1 MAAVLLG
8 GASRGDR
15 NMGGFE
21 RRRARTRGDPAGGGA
36 ACCRPRAGRRRM
48 TGQERIGG
56 ARRAVATAGVLGG
69 AFLAAIE
76 TTVVAA
82 AMPTVADQL
91 GGLAWYSWVFSA
103 YLLAVTVSI
112 PLWGKLSDLYGR
124 RRFYLACIGIFL
136 FGSALSGAARSM
148 PELILFRTLQG
159 FGAGG
164 LMPLGMS
171 IIADHYTLE
180 ERGRTQGLLSA
191 VWGLASVAGPLAGGY
206 VTALLSWRWVFY
218 LNIPFGILAAI
229 AVGAALR
236 DPPPGV
242 RRPVDRAGAALLA
255 LSVTL
260 LLLAAGQVAVAGRA
274 GWAALA
280 GGAAAA
286 SGWWLVRVERRAA
299 EPMVPVD
306 LLADRMVASIA
317 GVGLLLGA
325 AMFSAIAYVPLLV
338 QEGLGGTAVEAGR
351 ALTPLVLG
359 WVACSVAA
367 GRVVHRTGYRPM
379 VLGGLGVVTLAFV
392 GLARVTA
399 DTPGWALRA
408 DLVLMGMGMG
418 VAMLSL
424 VLAMQGAVARRHLG
438 VATSFGQFA
447 RSIGGAVGVAL
458 FGAVIAATLAGGA
471 EPGPARMLEAVHR
484 VFGLTAAVTGLAVLA
499 ALRMPGGRVSEL
511 AHPDHAPPTP
521 GPAAQPAAGRVFR
534 QEGTGAAES

>member
-1 MAAVLLG
+1 M
-8 GASRGDR
+8 
-15 NMGGFE
+15 
-21 RRRARTRGDPAGGGA
+21 
-36 ACCRPRAGRRRM
+36 
-48 TGQERIGG
+48 
-56 ARRAVATAGVLGG
+56 
-69 AFLAAIE
+69 
-76 TTVVAA
+76 
-82 AMPTVADQL
+82 
-91 GGLAWYSWVFSA
+91 
-103 YLLAVTVSI
+103 
-112 PLWGKLSDLYGR
+112 
-124 RRFYLACIGIFL
+124 
-136 FGSALSGAARSM
+136 
-148 PELILFRTLQG
+148 
-159 FGAGG
+159 
-164 LMPLGMS
+164 
-171 IIADHYTLE
+171 
-180 ERGRTQGLLSA
+180 
-191 VWGLASVAGPLAGGY
+191 
-206 VTALLSWRWVFY
+206 
-218 LNIPFGILAAI
+218 
-229 AVGAALR
+229 
-236 DPPPGV
+236 
-242 RRPVDRAGAALLA
+242 
-255 LSVTL
+255 
-260 LLLAAGQVAVAGRA
+260 
-274 GWAALA
+274 
-280 GGAAAA
+280 
-286 SGWWLVRVERRAA
+286 
-299 EPMVPVD
+299 
-306 LLADRMVASIA
+306 
-317 GVGLLLGA
+317 
-325 AMFSAIAYVPLLV
+325 
-338 QEGLGGTAVEAGR
+338 
-351 ALTPLVLG
+351 LG